1 MDSIRRLIDEFQ
13 SQFQLRLSLNFDKDF
28 SGSNIGMSWRNQ
40 LMEASLIGAAV
51 G

>member
-28 SGSNIGMSWRNQ
+28 SESNIGMSWRNQ